1 MFSGR
6 SKGNIGKKRV
16 KINQIRDILNF
27 DDFTVPK
34 IVLDNKVIKKT
45 QTKKDQGNSAI
56 RFGEN
61 YLTNYLVTFLQYKIK

>member
-1 MFSGR
+1 MFSGG

-34 IVLDNKVIKKT
+34 IVLDNKVIKKNT
-45 QTKKDQGNSAI
+45 NEKRSRKFGIPLWRELSDKLSRNISAI
-56 RFGEN
+56 
-61 YLTNYLVTFLQYKIK
+61 QD

>member
-1 MFSGR
+1 MPLKTSENQQTNKGFLMFSGG

-45 QTKKDQGNSAI
+45 QTKKDQGNSAF
-56 RFGEN
+56 RF
-61 YLTNYLVTFLQYKIK
+61 